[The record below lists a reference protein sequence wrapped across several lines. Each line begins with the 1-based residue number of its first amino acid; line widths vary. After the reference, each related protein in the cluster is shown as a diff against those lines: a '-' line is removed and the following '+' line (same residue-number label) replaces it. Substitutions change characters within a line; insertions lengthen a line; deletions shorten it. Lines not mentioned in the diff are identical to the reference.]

1 MPQLDLARLFASVAH
16 SAAQERP
23 YLNDLDDVGDGDA
36 GDNHQANMQLVADT
50 LQQELHGGR
59 GDVGQALLTAAR
71 VLRGG
76 GQGATAPIYAAG
88 LAEAGEQLQGR
99 TGLSVDDLLPLLEG
113 LLRGAQGN
121 PGSLPQG
128 SGGLLDALVP
138 GVLGYLDAKRRGA
151 SDTDA
156 LLDALTGAR
165 QGTYGTRRQSPPV
178 PSFGERDTRGQLDP
192 GAAGVGSLFE
202 GLLRG
207 LLGQPSATPGGR
219 EQPTQPALTPGRVPY
234 KPQGDGVDV

>member
-1 MPQLDLARLFASVAH
+1 MPQLDLAQLFASVAQ

-36 GDNHQANMQLVADT
+36 GDNYQANMQLVADT
-50 LQQELHGGR
+50 LHQELRGGR
-59 GDVGQALLTAAR
+59 GDVGQALLTAAH

-76 GQGATAPIYAAG
+76 GKGATAPIYAAG
-88 LAEAGEQLQGR
+88 LADAGEQLQGR

-113 LLRGAQGN
+113 LLRGAQGSGN
-121 PGSLPQG
+121 SLPQG

-178 PSFGERDTRGQLDP
+178 PSFGQRDTRGQIDP

-207 LLGQPSATPGGR
+207 LLQQQPSPPVP
-219 EQPTQPALTPGRVPY
+219 PTQTPGRVPY
-234 KPQGDGVDV
+234 SPQGDGVNV